1 MSQATAT
8 ALPCAACKQPVI
20 EKRTVDGALV
30 VLDAG
35 TKRVHLCVKR
45 KEVEAAKAKRVAAS
59 REKPNARP
67 APRPPVKRAAVV
79 ARAESASPPR
89 QEKQRR
95 HGGDRPRPPVR
106 GRAGESPRKGD
117 TSSSFASL
125 RTTRTRKT
133 TLRSPEQV
141 TEMLKGKI
149 VRWRTGDGPTS
160 FCDNCGAPVL
170 AGFSHVRWDVIMVD
184 AAGHRPHDCETSRQA
199 AAALRAQPAVRVDVP
214 ELPAV
219 ESTGRALRTLAPI
232 APAAPVATAD
242 AKPRRRPAGRTVVA
256 AANSCEAC
264 GNLKAS
270 VNGEWVCLHCA

>member
-1 MSQATAT
+1 MTQATAV

-20 EKRTVDGALV
+20 EKRTLDGALV
-30 VLDAG
+30 VLDAA

-45 KEVEAAKAKRVAAS
+45 KEVEAAKAKQVAAS
-59 REKPNARP
+59 RAKVSARP

-79 ARAESASPPR
+79 TPTDSARPSRPP
-89 QEKQRR
+89 QKQGR
-95 HGGDRPRPPVR
+95 HRNDRPGRPD
-106 GRAGESPRKGD
+106 RATAAELPRK
-117 TSSSFASL
+117 AA
-125 RTTRTRKT
+125 RQRPRKT

-141 TEMLKGKI
+141 TEILKGRI

-160 FCDNCGAPVL
+160 FCDSCGAPVL

-184 AAGHRPHDCETSRQA
+184 AVGHRSHDCETSRQA
-199 AAALRAQPAVRVDVP
+199 AAALRAQPVAHAIDVP
-214 ELPAV
+214 ELPAL
-219 ESTGRALRTLAPI
+219 ETTRRAVRTLAPV
-232 APAAPVATAD
+232 APAAPVASPE
-242 AKPRRRPAGRTVVA
+242 AKPRRRPAERAVVA